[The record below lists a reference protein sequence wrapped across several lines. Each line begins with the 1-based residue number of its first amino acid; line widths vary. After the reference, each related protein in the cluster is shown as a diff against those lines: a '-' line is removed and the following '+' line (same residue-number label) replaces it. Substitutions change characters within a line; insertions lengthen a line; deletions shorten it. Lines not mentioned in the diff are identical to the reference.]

1 MTQPKPFDAPEVASD
16 ASFEDILT
24 QFEQSHHAD
33 GGTLEG
39 TVVSVTADAV
49 FVDIGRKM
57 DGSMPPVEGHTFK
70 PGDKVIV
77 SLRGRD
83 EEGNY
88 LLSTVKVEVPKDWSS
103 LEYAFT
109 SKSTIAGTVLEVVK
123 GGLRVDVGVRAFM
136 PASRSGAREMADME
150 KLVGQSIECRITKL
164 DKDEED
170 VVVDRRVVLEEME
183 RAAKMERFAALEEG
197 SIIRGT
203 VRTITD
209 FGAFVDLGGID
220 GLLHVSDM
228 TYQRGIKPADVVT
241 ANQELDV
248 KILKI
253 NRETRKISL
262 GLKQLTPDPWSLVPD
277 KYPVGSRIRGKV
289 ARTADFGAFVELEP
303 GIEGLIHV
311 SEMSWTRKS
320 PRAGDVVKVG
330 ETVEVVVLGV
340 NPADKRI
347 ALGLKQALGDP
358 WEAALLKFPV
368 GAVVDVPVTSL
379 AKFGAFVDM
388 GDGLEGM
395 IHIGD
400 ISREKRLNHPSE
412 VLKEKQTV
420 RAQVTEQD
428 KERRRFRLS
437 MKALEPTS
445 IDEYIAEN
453 KVGDAVTGR
462 ILDVSGSRCK
472 VELGEGVVATCQ
484 LPEPKVAEPK
494 AEQAPAPASKADLS
508 SLTAMLSAKWKSGPS
523 EVAAA
528 AAPEAFRSGQ
538 VRNFKISKID
548 TDTKRIEITLA

>member
-1 MTQPKPFDAPEVASD
+1 MPQPKSFDVPEAASD
-16 ASFEDILT
+16 ASFADILT
-24 QFEQSHHAD
+24 QFEQSHHTE
-33 GGTLEG
+33 GGTVEG
-39 TVVSVTADAV
+39 TVVSVAADAV

-57 DGSMPPVEGHTFK
+57 DGIMPPLEGHTFK
-70 PGDKVIV
+70 PGDKLIV

-83 EEGNY
+83 EQGNY
-88 LLSTVKVEVPKDWSS
+88 LLSTVKVEVPKDWTA
-103 LEYAFT
+103 LEAAFA
-109 SKSTIAGTVLEVVK
+109 SKSTIAGTVLELVK

-136 PASRSGAREMADME
+136 PASRSGAREMADLE
-150 KLVGQSIECRITKL
+150 KLVGQQIECRITKL
-164 DKDEED
+164 DTVEED
-170 VVVDRRVVLEEME
+170 VVVDRRVVLEERE
-183 RAAKMERFAALEEG
+183 REAKEQRLATLQEG
-197 SIIRGT
+197 SVLRGT

-209 FGAFVDLGGID
+209 FGAVIDLGGVD

-228 TYQRGIKPADVVT
+228 TYTRGVKPSDVVK
-241 ANQELDV
+241 AGEEIEV
-248 KILKI
+248 KVLKV

-262 GLKQLTPDPWSLVPD
+262 GLKQLSPDPWSLVAE
-277 KYPVGSRIRGKV
+277 KYPQGSRIRGKV
-289 ARTADFGAFVELEP
+289 ARVADFGAFVELEP
-303 GIEGLIHV
+303 GIEGLVHV
-311 SEMSWTRKS
+311 SEMSWTRKN
-320 PRAGDVVKVG
+320 PHAGDIVKVG
-330 ETVEVVVLGV
+330 ESVEVVVLGV

-358 WEAALLKFPV
+358 WEEALKKYPV
-368 GAVVDVPVTSL
+368 GAVVEAPVTSL

-453 KVGDAVTGR
+453 KVGDAVAGR
-462 ILDVSGSRCK
+462 ILDVSGSRAK
-472 VELGEGVVATCQ
+472 VELGEGVIATCT
-484 LPEPKVAEPK
+484 LPEQKQPQQDQPP
-494 AEQAPAPASKADLS
+494 PAATKADLS
-508 SLTAMLSAKWKSGPS
+508 SLTAMLSAKWKSGGGDAVP
-523 EVAAA
+523 
-528 AAPEAFRSGQ
+528 APEAIRAGQ

-548 TDTKRIEITLA
+548 TDTKRIEVTLV